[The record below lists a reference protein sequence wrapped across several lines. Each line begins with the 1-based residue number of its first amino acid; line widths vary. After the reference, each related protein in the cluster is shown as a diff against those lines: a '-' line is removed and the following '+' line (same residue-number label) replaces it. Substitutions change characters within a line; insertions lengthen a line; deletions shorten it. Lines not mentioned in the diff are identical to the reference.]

1 MKLQSFLKISLLS
14 NLLFAQ
20 VTLTQEQVV
29 NISNKID
36 SLQTLD
42 SLNISII
49 TDYESIIKDY
59 DSKVLTDSLMIVELE
74 SQIKIYE
81 ENIKLLDDK
90 AKLVKP
96 KWYEGKWLYFTYGAG
111 LSFGITTLVYS
122 IIK

>member
-49 TDYESIIKDY
+49 SDYEGIIKDY
-59 DSKVLTDSLMIVELE
+59 DSKILTDSLMIVELE
-74 SQIKIYE
+74 SQIKTNEDSIE
-81 ENIKLLDDK
+81 LLEDK
-90 AKLVKP
+90 VKLVKP
-96 KWYEGKWLYFTYGAG
+96 RWYEGKWLYFTYGAG